1 MGIINLLHISDSH
14 IDSEGKEKISEIA
27 NELCKDVLRVQTE
40 KGITIDAI
48 CFSGDLIQSGANAIE
63 GEKQWELA
71 KNVLIKPVID
81 ALSLK
86 DIDVLL
92 APGNHEVNTNK
103 IEKVVENG
111 LKNAHSLDDINDLMA
126 SFNNLYVQRLDYFYD
141 YIRKC
146 NNDIKFDGLGYAL
159 TKIIQGIKVGFAC
172 VDSAWRSSGKGYI
185 EKGNLY
191 VGVSQI
197 KKLYSYIE
205 DADLKVCIMHHPVDW
220 LMDAEASLVERE
232 LGKFDIV
239 LNGHVHEND
248 MKHMSRSTFNTIYST
263 AGKLYPL
270 DYANGRAVDGYNGY
284 SIVSYDTEKKKCKI
298 YVRSYFG
305 MNRNCFDAGINIC
318 ENGEWDYS
326 LRLNNNNIEVEYGL
340 VTGVKKYLRE
350 MSEKF
355 SNLRL
360 FDKNMPEKMEN
371 VLVEPKLSRYSDYVK
386 EREYGEKNDSISLE
400 ELVAEEDNQLII
412 GKRETGKTTILQNIG
427 LRILD
432 DYDAIKVVPLFVDM
446 QRLCKGRDR
455 VYQTAYRFASENMP
469 DDTSITKELFK
480 EMSETG
486 HFNLLID
493 NLDVKSGDHCK
504 WVADFMK
511 AHPNIGCFV
520 TVEEEFFQVL
530 DVKQL
535 PEVFDGYNISY
546 IQYFGKNQ
554 IRQLVSNWS
563 GGDSTE
569 VDDVVR
575 RIDRYCNHINF
586 AKTPFNISIFMVIWD
601 FDGSYIPANEGLLMQ
616 NYLEIVLEKLS
627 PNEARFDNYS
637 FSIKEDFLSELA
649 YYLYNRGSYAISYE
663 DFMAFVSA
671 YHKDKGYNLKDSK
684 FDKLFFE
691 KNILT
696 FFDEQVVFSRTS
708 FLEYF
713 LAVYAVNNDDFL
725 DEMLVDGQIAYF
737 GNEICFYAGLKK
749 DSSALLDRL
758 SDKIMGAIVKNID
771 LVDALNGIEILTEF
785 KMDKEEMLKKIE
797 ANRLSIEE
805 ADSLSDSTHEYKE
818 RKPNEITKVDSS
830 NKENADDFYAILI
843 TYAGVLKNAELLS
856 NDLKV
861 RHLENYMYG
870 MNMLYGMLIKM
881 LETVEMGKAFDDLT
895 PEEKERINV
904 NTEEDLREFQAYIL
918 DMTKLVFPIALQHLI
933 IESVGTPK
941 LIAAIDELIKSKKDC
956 PFEKF
961 MLVFLK
967 SDMGIV
973 NLRNELSEY
982 IKNEKSRSILKIVY
996 LKLTFYYKTRIFGN
1010 NEKVDK
1016 LLLDLIT
1023 EVYMKLNPYKHQKLV
1038 KASITRQIKE
1048 NLDQKILDI
1057 V

>member
-1 MGIINLLHISDSH
+1 MGIVNLLHISDSH
-14 IDSEGKEKISEIA
+14 IDSEGKEKISEIVE
-27 NELCKDVLRVQTE
+27 ELCKDVLKVQTE

-48 CFSGDLIQSGANAIE
+48 CFSGDLIQSGANAID

-71 KNVLIKPVID
+71 ENILIKPVID
-81 ALSLK
+81 ALGLDEK
-86 DIDVLL
+86 DIIF
-92 APGNHEVNTNK
+92 APGNHEVNTNR
-103 IEKVVENG
+103 IEKVVESG
-111 LKNAHSLDDINDLMA
+111 LKNVHSLDDINDLME
-126 SFNNLYVQRLDYFYD
+126 SFNSLYIQRLDYFYD
-141 YIRKC
+141 YVQKC
-146 NNDIKFDGLGYAL
+146 YDDIKCDGLGYAL
-159 TKIIQGIKVGFAC
+159 TKNIQGIKVGFAC
-172 VDSAWRSSGKGYI
+172 VDSAWRSAGKGYV

-220 LMDAEASLVERE
+220 MMDVEASLVERE

-248 MKHMSRSTFNTIYST
+248 MKQVSRSTFNTIYST

-284 SIVSYDTEKKKCKI
+284 SIVSYDTENKKCKI

-305 MNRNCFDAGINIC
+305 MNRNCFDAGVNIC

-326 LRLNNNNIEVEYGL
+326 LRVNNNNLEVEYGL
-340 VTGVKKYLRE
+340 VTGVKKYLCE

-355 SNLRL
+355 SFLRS
-360 FDKNMPEKMEN
+360 FDKNMPEKLEN
-371 VLVEPKLSRYSDYVK
+371 IIVDPKLSRHSDYVK
-386 EREYGEKNDSISLE
+386 EKECGEKNDSISLE

-412 GKRETGKTTILQNIG
+412 GKRETGKTTILQKIG

-432 DYDAIKVVPLFVDM
+432 DYDSIKVIPLFVDM
-446 QRLCKGRDR
+446 QRLCKGPDR

-469 DDTSITKELFK
+469 DDVSISRELFN
-480 EMSETG
+480 EMSEAG

-493 NLDVKSGDHCK
+493 NLDVKSGYHCK
-504 WVADFMK
+504 WVADFMEE
-511 AHPNIGCFV
+511 HPNIRCFV

-530 DVKQL
+530 DVKQM
-535 PEVFDGYNISY
+535 PEVFDEYNISY
-546 IQYFGKNQ
+546 IQYLGRNQ

-637 FSIKEDFLSELA
+637 FAIKEDFLSELA
-649 YYLYNRGSYAISYE
+649 HYLYSGGCYAISYE
-663 DFMAFVSA
+663 DFMVFVSE
-671 YHKDKGYNLKDSK
+671 YHKGKGYNLKDSK

-696 FFDEQVVFSRTS
+696 YFDGQVVFSRTS

-713 LAVYAVNNDDFL
+713 LAVYAVNNDGFL
-725 DEMLVDGQIAYF
+725 DEMLEDGKIAYF

-749 DSSALLDRL
+749 DCSALLDKL
-758 SDKIMGAIVKNID
+758 SDKIMGAIVENID
-771 LVDALNGIEILTEF
+771 LVDELNGIEILTEF
-785 KMDKEEMLKKIE
+785 KMDKEEMIKKIE

-818 RKPNEITKVDSS
+818 RKPNEITKADSC
-830 NKENADDFYAILI
+830 NGENADNFYAILL

-881 LETVEMGKAFDDLT
+881 LETVEFEKSFDDLT
-895 PEEKERINV
+895 PEEKKKINV
-904 NTEEDLREFQAYIL
+904 DTEEDLREFRTYIL

-941 LIAAIDELIKSKKDC
+941 LIAAIDELIKSKEDC

-973 NLRNELSEY
+973 NLRKELSEY
-982 IKNEKSRSILKIVY
+982 IKNEKSKSILKIVY
-996 LKLTFYYKTRIFGN
+996 IKLTFYYKMRIFGN

-1016 LLLDLIT
+1016 LLLELIT
-1023 EVYMKLNPYKHQKLV
+1023 EVYMKLNPHKRQRLV
-1038 KASITRQIKE
+1038 KANITKQIKA
-1048 NLDQKILDI
+1048 NLDQKMLD
-1057 V
+1057 VV